1 MEFRPHGANPEK
13 LYQQFGIPMPER
25 VFDFST
31 NTNAVAQRG
40 GFSPDLRA
48 ALEDYPDDDCAAL
61 RAFLSKTTGAAPE
74 DILVTSGSNESIY
87 LIASYEKDRK
97 NLILQ
102 PTYGEYLRALEN
114 FGAAPCNIF
123 DLRAAKLPQGGSVW
137 LCNPC
142 NPTGSFIPD
151 AELDEIAASHPR
163 TLFIVDEAYRDF
175 IWTEEEPLP
184 YRPRPNVI
192 RLRSL
197 TKTYNLCGAR
207 IGYILADA
215 SVTERLKKRQPSWS
229 VSGLAQQAALFFLAD
244 DALLRRT
251 RDYYAAEMPRLISA
265 VNGAGFAT
273 LPTCVNYFLAR
284 TDNDEKLIRFLLE
297 RALVVRHTRNF
308 PGLEGKFV
316 RIAARTREE
325 DDLLTD
331 ALRDYR

>member
-1 MEFRPHGANPEK
+1 MT
-13 LYQQFGIPMPER
+13 
-25 VFDFST
+25 S
-31 NTNAVAQRG
+31 
-40 GFSPDLRA
+40 
-48 ALEDYPDDDCAAL
+48 
-61 RAFLSKTTGAAPE
+61 APQ
-74 DILVTSGSNESIY
+74 SC
-87 LIASYEKDRK
+87 RK
-97 NLILQ
+97 
-102 PTYGEYLRALEN
+102 G
-114 FGAAPCNIF
+114 
-123 DLRAAKLPQGGSVW
+123 D
-137 LCNPC
+137 
-142 NPTGSFIPD
+142 PD

-251 RDYYAAEMPRLISA
+251 RDYYAEEMPRLISA